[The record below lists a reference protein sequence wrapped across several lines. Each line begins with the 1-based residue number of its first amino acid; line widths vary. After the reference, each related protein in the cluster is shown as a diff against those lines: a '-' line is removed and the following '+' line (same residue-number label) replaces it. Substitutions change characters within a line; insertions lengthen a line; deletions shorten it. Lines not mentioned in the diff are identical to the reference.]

1 MASKGGAVAKLERYN
16 IPMLNWLLLFVPLA
30 ILAHFLHWA
39 PVLIFGFCA
48 VSIIPLAGL
57 MGRATEYLG
66 ERLGEGPGGLL
77 NATFGNACELII
89 AFSALRAGLPEVVKA
104 SITGSI
110 VGNVLLV
117 LGLSIFCGGLRHQT
131 QTFNKTAA
139 TTLATLCGLGA
150 ISLIVPAVFAA
161 PTDALHVAR
170 QSKIALTIAIVLFL
184 TYFASLWFSLKT
196 HHHLFTRAAEADSAA
211 DEALGAK
218 NWSVRRSLIVLALS
232 TVLVAILSEI
242 LVHTVE
248 SAAQTLGM
256 TKLFVGVVLVAII
269 GNAAEHSTAVLMAMK
284 NRMDLA
290 VQISLGSGAQIALFV
305 APVLVFA
312 SWMLGQPMNLNFTLA
327 EVAAVGLSVLI
338 LPLVV
343 LDGECNWLE
352 GLQLLAVYVILSIG
366 FFFI

>member
-1 MASKGGAVAKLERYN
+1 
-16 IPMLNWLLLFVPLA
+16 MLNWLLIFLPLA
-30 ILAHFLHWA
+30 VLSHFLHWA
-39 PVLIFGFCA
+39 PVTVFAFCA
-48 VSIIPLAGL
+48 LSIIPLAGL

-66 ERLGEGPGGLL
+66 ERLGEGAGGLL

-89 AFSALRAGLPEVVKA
+89 ALAALRANLPEVVKA

-117 LGLSIFCGGLRHQT
+117 LGLSIFMGGIRHQT

-139 TTLATLCGLGA
+139 TTLATLLGLGA
-150 ISLIVPAVFAA
+150 ISLIVPAVYGASTGA
-161 PTDALHVAR
+161 GHAVR
-170 QSKIALTIAIVLFL
+170 QTNIALTIAIVLFV

-196 HHHLFTRAAEADSAA
+196 HRHLFTRAAEEDEEAE
-211 DEALGAK
+211 EALGTK
-218 NWSVRRSLIVLALS
+218 GWSVRRSL
-232 TVLVAILSEI
+232 TVLLVSTILVALLSEI
-242 LVHTVE
+242 LVHAVE
-248 SAAQTLGM
+248 AAAHTLGM

-290 VQISLGSGAQIALFV
+290 MQIALGSGAQIALFV
-305 APVLVFA
+305 APVLVF
-312 SWMLGQPMNLNFTLA
+312 SSFLLGQPMNLNFTA
-327 EVAAVGLSVLI
+327 GEVVAVGLSVLI

-352 GLQLLAVYVILSIG
+352 GLQLLAVYIILSIG

>member
-1 MASKGGAVAKLERYN
+1 
-16 IPMLNWLLLFVPLA
+16 MLNWLLIFVPLA
-30 ILAHFLHWA
+30 FLAHFLHWA
-39 PVLIFGFCA
+39 PAVIFAFCA
-48 VSIIPLAGL
+48 LAIIPLAGL

-150 ISLIVPAVFAA
+150 ISLVVPAVFTA
-161 PTDALHVAR
+161 PDALHVGR
-170 QSKIALTIAIVLFL
+170 QANIALTIAIVLFV

-196 HHHLFTRAAEADSAA
+196 HHHLFTRAAEADSEAE
-211 DEALGAK
+211 EALGARH
-218 NWSVRRSLIVLALS
+218 WSVRRSLIVLSVS
-232 TVLVAILSEI
+232 TVVVALLSEV

-248 SAAQTLGM
+248 SAAHTLGM
-256 TKLFVGVVLVAII
+256 TKVFVGVVLVAII

-290 VQISLGSGAQIALFV
+290 IQIALGSGAQIALFV

-312 SWMLGQPMNLNFTLA
+312 SWIIGQPMNLNFTWG
-327 EVAAVGLSVLI
+327 EVAAVGLSVI
-338 LPLVV
+338 VLPLVV
-343 LDGECNWLE
+343 LDGESNWLE